1 MNHVIIIGKNLCIF
15 EDLSVF
21 FENRNISII
30 KHNDINDLPNLS
42 GVALSG
48 LNIET
53 IICST
58 EYEKYLGGQEKLL
71 AFAREN
77 KIKKIIIISEDKSI
91 EDYTILNELGGALK
105 RLTFND
111 IYNKI
116 TDYYLQ

>member
-1 MNHVIIIGKNLCIF
+1 MNHVIIIGKNLNIF
-15 EDLSVF
+15 EDLSNF

-30 KHNDINDLPNLS
+30 KPNENNDLPNLS

-58 EYEKYLGGQEKLL
+58 EYEKHLGGQEKLL

-116 TDYYLQ
+116 TK